1 MVKGIDPKPE
11 AFLAA
16 RPVLIWTIGPPNP
29 SRFGAALAKG
39 QGLDPPN
46 LGAALAKGQ
55 ANPSGF
61 GVAPKWTRIGRPNP
75 SRFPTGQGWDPPT
88 LHDLAPQP
96 FTIWS
101 GHPNGQGCTPQTL
114 DDLERLPIGQG
125 FAPPPPANPS
135 RFGAALA
142 KDKDWTPQPFTIW
155 SGSQT
160 DEDGPPLQPF
170 TIWSGSQ
177 MDKDWTPPQPF
188 TIWRVFLSR
197 KLTADFL
204 LPNSVYTMCH
214 LH

>member
-125 FAPPPPANPS
+125 FAPPPPPPTLHDLERLLQKTKIGPPNPS
-135 RFGAALA
+135 RFGAVLRR
-142 KDKDWTPQPFTIW
+142 TRM
-155 SGSQT
+155 
-160 DEDGPPLQPF
+160 GPPCNPSRFGAVPKWTRIGPPPTLHDLAGVPF
-170 TIWSGSQ
+170 Q
-177 MDKDWTPPQPF
+177 E
-188 TIWRVFLSR
+188 
-197 KLTADFL
+197 ADG
-204 LPNSVYTMCH
+204 
-214 LH
+214 